1 MELLVD
7 WIGPRISQALAD
19 ALEWKSRDAPVAAD
33 GDAKF
38 LDDGNSIHIKSVKKE
53 FAQIIKVG
61 SLQCVPGS
69 ILNRHLD

>member
-1 MELLVD
+1 MELLTN

-19 ALEWKSRDAPVAAD
+19 ALEWKLRNASAAAD

-38 LDDGNSIHIKSVKKE
+38 LDDGSSIRIKSSKKE

-61 SLQCVPGS
+61 SL
-69 ILNRHLD
+69 NAFEKAY